1 MVIQRVIWFSPM
13 DASSFFFA
21 CLQKGGACLASK
33 RVVRYALF
41 IVLSLTCLVLEVF
54 PPCAEAQQGFSLQN
68 VIDEARKLAK
78 QPYRIEGRIPDF
90 LLKIG
95 YDDWR
100 EIRFEPSKA
109 LWANDKI
116 PFTVQF
122 FHPGF
127 YYNRTVAI
135 YTVDSKGVRPVPFSP
150 DLFDY
155 GKNDFKDKVP
165 ENLGFAGFRIHYPIN
180 TPEYQDEVA
189 VFLGASYFRAVA
201 KNMGY
206 GLSARGLAIDTG
218 LSTGE
223 EFPFFRK
230 FWIVKPSR
238 GAKKITVYALLDS
251 PSLTGAYRYVIAP
264 GKETAMDVTSRLFL
278 RKSVQKLGIA
288 PLTSMFFCGENDRQH
303 CTDDYRPEVHDSDGL
318 MIAAST
324 GEWIWR
330 PLTNPR
336 TLQINSFQCP
346 NPVGFGLIQRDTDFD
361 HYQDLEARYEDRP
374 SVWIRP
380 VGKWGDG
387 RVELILIP
395 SDKEIHDNIT
405 AFWVPSRLPEGGK
418 PIWYSY
424 KMSWYRADAS
434 RPPAGRVTSTRIAKG
449 KDDRTK
455 KFILDFAGGK
465 LEALPADKPLTA
477 VVSADPRAK
486 LVEQQLYKNSVTKGW
501 RLVFQ
506 ITFEEPGSLDKVL
519 PQSKRAPAEL
529 RAFLK
534 LGDSALTETW
544 TYTYQP

>member
-1 MVIQRVIWFSPM
+1 MVTQRVIWLCPM
-13 DASSFFFA
+13 DAPSGFFMF
-21 CLQKGGACLASK
+21 LQKRGACLVSM
-33 RVVRYALF
+33 RVLRYALL
-41 IVLSLTCLVLEVF
+41 ITLSLTCFIPEVF
-54 PPCAEAQQGFSLQN
+54 PPGAEAQRGFSLQN

-78 QPYRIEGRIPDF
+78 KPYHPEGRIPDF
-90 LLKIG
+90 LLNIG

-100 EIRFEPSKA
+100 DIRFEPSKA
-109 LWANDKI
+109 LWLNDKL

-127 YYNRTVAI
+127 YYDRTVAI

-165 ENLGFAGFRIHYPIN
+165 ANLGFAGFRIHYPIN
-180 TPEYQDEVA
+180 TPDYYDEVA
-189 VFLGASYFRAVA
+189 VFLGASYFRAVG

-206 GLSARGLAIDTG
+206 GISARGLAIDTG

-223 EFPFFRK
+223 EFPFFKK
-230 FWIVKPSR
+230 FWIVKPTR
-238 GAKKITVYALLDS
+238 GAKKITLYALLDS
-251 PSLTGAYRYVIAP
+251 TSLTGAYRYVITP
-264 GKETAMDVTSRLFL
+264 GKETTMDVTSRLFL
-278 RKSVQKLGIA
+278 RKSVEKLGVA

-303 CTDDYRPEVHDSDGL
+303 CMEDYRPEVHDSDGL
-318 MIAAST
+318 MIAART
-324 GEWIWR
+324 GEWLWR
-330 PLTNPR
+330 PLINPR
-336 TLQINSFQCP
+336 SLQINSFQCP
-346 NPVGFGLIQRDTDFD
+346 NPVGFGLIQRDLDFD
-361 HYQDLEARYEDRP
+361 HYQDLEAHYENRP
-374 SVWIRP
+374 SVWISP
-380 VGKWGDG
+380 VGKWGEG
-387 RVELILIP
+387 RVELIQIP

-405 AFWVPSRLPEGGK
+405 AFWVPSRLPAGGK

-434 RPPAGRVTSTRIAKG
+434 KPPGGRVTSTRIARG

-477 VVSADPRAK
+477 MITVDPKAK

-506 ITFEEPGSLDKVL
+506 ITFEEPGSLNKVL
-519 PQSKRAPAEL
+519 PQSKRVPIEL

-534 LGDSALTETW
+534 LEDSALTETW